1 MHLKIEFQ
9 IEGEFFFWG
18 GEVFLGEREM
28 ALDLLRM
35 MSGVQNKSPLPTPPL
50 PPTIKILYKTLI
62 YTMTTK
68 NNLET
73 EKFKKNL

>member
-9 IEGEFFFWG
+9 IEGEFFFG

-35 MSGVQNKSPLPTPPL
+35 MSGVQNKSPLPPP
-50 PPTIKILYKTLI
+50 PPQ
-62 YTMTTK
+62 
-68 NNLET
+68 
-73 EKFKKNL
+73 

>member
-9 IEGEFFFWG
+9 IEGEFFLG

-35 MSGVQNKSPLPTPPL
+35 MSGVQNKSPLPP
-50 PPTIKILYKTLI
+50 PPTIKIRYKTLI